1 MKQTQLVSMAPFT
14 TSSSGST
21 TKKRRVSPMMCMVS
35 KTSTTKKSENEDLL
49 QDLNTQIL
57 ADLKAV
63 PAIRRK
69 NVMRSDYSQNQR
81 LLPSSGI
88 MKAKNMHQVQ
98 ATRSWVEILATY
110 SFPRSKAWLQYS
122 VSLLSLS

>member
-14 TSSSGST
+14 TSSSGKT
-21 TKKRRVSPMMCMVS
+21 TKKRRVSPMMCIVS
-35 KTSTTKKSENEDLL
+35 NTSTTKKSEKEDLL
-49 QDLNTQIL
+49 HDLNTQIL

-63 PAIRRK
+63 PAIITRI
-69 NVMRSDYSQNQR
+69 VMEENYDQNHLQ
-81 LLPSSGI
+81 LPSSGI

-98 ATRSWVEILATY
+98 ATRSWVEIFATY
-110 SFPRSKAWLQYS
+110 SLPLSRAWLQYS